1 MMMPP
6 PLRNKQFSL
15 LCWFFLLLLIASIP
29 GALLLGTVSV
39 DPTQA
44 IQIVLQHIFPDLSL
58 LDSSLLSL
66 SPQEKIPAGINNI
79 IWELRIPRILMACIT
94 GAGLAIAGLTLQ
106 SITRNT
112 LADPHLLGISS
123 GAVLGAVIVTMHV
136 GEVIGELTLPIAA
149 FGGSLLATLIIAA
162 VSQNSRVS
170 SAPHLLMCGVALS
183 FVLMSAANFA
193 LFLGDNRA
201 SHQIVFWML
210 GGLGLARWSHLFIPF
225 IACLSGYIFLHFQAR
240 YINALLIGDETAIS
254 LGINVKKLRLLLFIT
269 SALITAVL
277 VANTGA
283 IGFIGLMI
291 PHICRY
297 FVGGDL
303 RRLLP
308 LSALLG
314 GLFLL
319 WVDVLARTVFSP
331 EELPIGIITGFI
343 GGLFF
348 IGLLLKQSR

>member
-1 MMMPP
+1 MMI
-6 PLRNKQFSL
+6 LSRLGNKHFAL
-15 LCWFFLLLLIASIP
+15 LCWVIVFFIIMSIP

-39 DPTQA
+39 DPIQS
-44 IQIVLQHIFPDLSL
+44 IQIVLDHLFPGLSL
-58 LDSSLLSL
+58 LVL
-66 SPQEKIPAGINNI
+66 PPGEIIPTGINNI
-79 IWELRIPRILMACIT
+79 IWELRIPRILMACIA
-94 GAGLAIAGLTLQ
+94 GAGLSIAGLTLQ

-123 GAVLGAVIVTMHV
+123 GAVLGAVLVTIHI
-136 GEVIGELTLPIAA
+136 GEVLGELTLPLAA
-149 FGGSLLATLIIAA
+149 FAGSLLATFIIAS
-162 VSQNSRVS
+162 VSQSSRAS

-201 SHQIVFWML
+201 SHQVVFWML
-210 GGLGLARWSHLFIPF
+210 GGLGLARWSHLLIPF
-225 IACLSGYIFLHFQAR
+225 GVCLTGYIFLHFHAR
-240 YINALLIGDETAIS
+240 YINALLIGDETATS
-254 LGINVKKLRLLLFIT
+254 LGLNVKKLRLLLFVT
-269 SALITAVL
+269 SALITSVL

-297 FVGGDL
+297 FVGGDI

-319 WVDVLARTVFSP
+319 WVDVLARTLLAP
-331 EELPIGIITGFI
+331 EELPVGIITGFI

-348 IGLLLKQSR
+348 IALLLRKSK

>member
-1 MMMPP
+1 MMQSQ
-6 PLRNKQFSL
+6 LENKYFTW
-15 LCWFFLLLLIASIP
+15 LCWVILFFIIMSIP

-39 DPTQA
+39 DPIQS
-44 IQIVLQHIFPDLSL
+44 IQIVLYHLFPNLSL
-58 LDSSLLSL
+58 LELF
-66 SPQEKIPAGINNI
+66 PREQIPAGINNI
-79 IWELRIPRILMACIT
+79 IWELRIPRILMACVT

-136 GEVIGELTLPIAA
+136 GEVLGELTLPLAA
-149 FGGSLLATLIIAA
+149 FAGSLLATLIIAT
-162 VSQNSRVS
+162 VSQHSSSS
-170 SAPHLLMCGVALS
+170 SASHLLMCGVALS
-183 FVLMSAANFA
+183 FVLMSAANFT

-201 SHQIVFWML
+201 GHQVIFWML
-210 GGLGLARWSHLFIPF
+210 GGLGLARWSLLLIPF
-225 IACLSGYIFLHFQAR
+225 AVCLTGYILLHFQAR
-240 YINALLIGDETAIS
+240 YVNALLIGDETATS
-254 LGINVKKLRLLLFIT
+254 LGVNVKKLRLLLFVT
-269 SALITAVL
+269 SALITSVL

-297 FVGGDL
+297 FVGGDI

-319 WVDVLARTVFSP
+319 WVDVLARTLLAP
-331 EELPIGIITGFI
+331 EELPVGIITGFI

-348 IGLLLKQSR
+348 ITLLLRR